1 MKSDRKTG
9 ISMKRSKV
17 IVHMYVS
24 IDGKIDGEYGSSI
37 SSQYYS
43 DELFKLSNADANGR
57 ETIQMYATP
66 ANAQIDLSKYPAD
79 KIEYEDWLPDIK
91 SQTWSVSFDR
101 KGKCNWTQN
110 YFEYNGY
117 KMHAIEIVTK
127 QASKNYLADRKSVV

>member
-9 ISMKRSKV
+9 IPMKRSKV

-43 DELFKLSNADANGR
+43 NELFELSNADANGR

-66 ANAQIDLSKYPAD
+66 ANAQIDLSKYAAD

-91 SQTWSVSFDR
+91 SQTW
-101 KGKCNWTQN
+101 
-110 YFEYNGY
+110 
-117 KMHAIEIVTK
+117 
-127 QASKNYLADRKSVV
+127 